1 MSAVQNLIGVD
12 PTFFYMILY
21 GFVCLLLALIGVVFT
36 WIIVWFKYVPR
47 AARQLSKAA
56 HRHYPLN
63 LVFFDEG
70 YVEMNASPK
79 FTEEIIQNPDKGFAV
94 LPSRATIAVVSS
106 SEAIS
111 EELSRVPQTTR
122 QQWANA
128 KLINPDGSGTL
139 DQFRKLEE
147 LGLLQAGTV
156 RSIESLSSV
165 DEQVRTQR
173 ALNDIGTQTFIER
186 SLGVPVL
193 LQYGPKGIALNAKT
207 LALIQHGERIGFSL
221 NPLLVKEF
229 FGRMWVSNRIMSIA
243 KRSEMIGKLKAQA
256 LVGKWEKWMPLFIIL
271 ALTALILGLAVA
283 LHYG

>member
-12 PTFFYMILY
+12 PTFFYTILY
-21 GFVCLLLALIGVVFT
+21 GFVCLLLALIGVVFA

-47 AARQLSKAA
+47 AARQLSRAA

-70 YVEMNASPK
+70 YLEINASPK
-79 FTEEIIQNPDKGFAV
+79 LTEEILENPDKSYAV
-94 LPSRATIAVVSS
+94 LPSRATISTKSADDYIAMVLSS
-106 SEAIS
+106 LPSNIRN
-111 EELSRVPQTTR
+111 ELVNT
-122 QQWANA
+122 
-128 KLINPDGSGTL
+128 KLLNPDGSGTIE
-139 DQFRKLEE
+139 QIKKLEE
-147 LGLLQAGTV
+147 IGILPLGTV
-156 RSIESLSSV
+156 KEIEDRPNV
-165 DEQVRTQR
+165 DEQVKTQR

-207 LALIQHGERIGFSL
+207 LALIQHGGKIGLPL

-229 FGRMWVSNRIMSIA
+229 FGRMWVTNRLKSIA
-243 KRSEMIGKLKAQA
+243 MINRMIGERKARA

-283 LHYG
+283 LTHG

>member
-1 MSAVQNLIGVD
+1 MSAAQNLIGVD
-12 PTFFYMILY
+12 PTFFYTILY

-56 HRHYPLN
+56 HRHYPVN
-63 LVFFDEG
+63 MVFYDEG
-70 YVEMNASPK
+70 YMEINASQK
-79 FTEEIIQNPDKGFAV
+79 FTEEILQNPDKGFAV
-94 LPSRATIAVVSS
+94 LPSRATIAVVSV
-106 SEAIS
+106 SEAIA
-111 EELSRVPQTTR
+111 EELSRLPQGTR
-122 QQWANA
+122 QQWVNA
-128 KLINPDGSGTL
+128 KLLNADGSGTL
-139 DQFRKLEE
+139 VQMRILEE
-147 LGLLQAGTV
+147 MGLLQAGTV
-156 RSIESLSSV
+156 KSIESLSSA
-165 DEQVRTQR
+165 DEQVKTQM

-207 LALIQHGERIGFSL
+207 LALIQHGERIGFNL

-283 LHYG
+283 LHSG